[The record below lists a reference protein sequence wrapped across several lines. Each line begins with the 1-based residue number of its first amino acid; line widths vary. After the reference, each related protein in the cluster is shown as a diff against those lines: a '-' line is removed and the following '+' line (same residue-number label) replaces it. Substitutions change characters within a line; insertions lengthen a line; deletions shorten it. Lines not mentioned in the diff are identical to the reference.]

1 MNWLRETLLSHS
13 AIQAVVVICLICAVG
28 LSLGKMRLRGI
39 SLGVA
44 YVFFTGILAGA
55 LGLDIDHDML
65 VYAESFGLILFVYM
79 VGLQVGPGFVS
90 TFRHGGMRLGG
101 ISLAL
106 VALGTIMALI
116 PVAAGLM
123 PVGEAMGVLCGA
135 TTNTPA
141 LGAAQQTLE
150 EVGQSTRG
158 AALACAVTY
167 PIGLVGVIAALI
179 VLKRFAPHSKGEP
192 EVENDEE
199 QAFIASFHVENPAIF
214 GKRIGELA
222 DYGTGEFVVS
232 RVWHDG
238 KAVLADDDTRLESAD
253 RVLVITRQAE
263 LDRLTVLF
271 GQRDEEDWNNEKVDW
286 NALDSHFVSQRIL
299 ITRTEINGRRIGE
312 LHLHDRFGVNVSR
325 VKRAGLQL
333 VATPSLV
340 LRMGDRLTVV
350 GRQEGID
357 RVTTLLGNAVRR
369 LEDPNMVTIFLGLV
383 LGLAL
388 GCVPLVLPGTSF
400 PARLGLAGGPIIAGI
415 LIGAYGPRLHMVA
428 YTTTSANLMLR
439 SLGLSMYLA
448 CLGLDAGPGFVEMV
462 CRPEALVWIAAAT
475 LVTFVPVLLTGLYC
489 MKAAHRGFATAAGML
504 CGAMANPVALNYV
517 NDTDE
522 NDKASVSYAAVYP
535 LCMFV
540 RVLVAQILVMIWFS

>member
-1 MNWLRETLLSHS
+1 MNWLRETLLAHS
-13 AIQAVVVICLICAVG
+13 AIQAVIVICLICALG
-28 LSLGKMRLRGI
+28 LSLGKVRIRGI

-44 YVFFTGILAGA
+44 YVFFAGILAGA
-55 LGLDIDHDML
+55 MGLDIDHDVL
-65 VYAESFGLILFVYM
+65 VYAESFGLVLFVYM

-90 TFRHGGMRLGG
+90 TFRRGGMRLGG

-106 VALGTIMALI
+106 VALGTLMSLL
-116 PVAAGLM
+116 PVVFGLL
-123 PVGEAMGVLCGA
+123 PIGEAMGVLCGA

-141 LGAAQQTLE
+141 LGAAQQTLA
-150 EVGQSTRG
+150 EVGKSTQG

-167 PIGLVGVIAALI
+167 PIGLIGVIAALI
-179 VLKRFAPHSKGEP
+179 VLKRFAPRSKNP
-192 EVENDEE
+192 EETENSEE

-214 GKRIGELA
+214 GKRIGQLA
-222 DYGTGEFVVS
+222 EIGAGEFVVS

-238 KAVLADDDTRLESAD
+238 KAALADDDMLLEAAD
-253 RVLVITRQAE
+253 RVLVITRPSE
-263 LDRLTVLF
+263 LGRLTVLF
-271 GQRDEEDWNNEKVDW
+271 GKRDEEDWNNEQVDW
-286 NALDSHFVSQRIL
+286 NALDSHLVSQRIL
-299 ITRTEINGRRIGE
+299 ITRAEINGRRIGE

-383 LGLAL
+383 LGLAI
-388 GCVPLVLPGTSF
+388 GCIPLLLPGVSY
-400 PARLGLAGGPIIAGI
+400 PVRLGLAGGPIIAGI
-415 LIGAYGPRLHMVA
+415 LIGAFGPRLHMVA

-448 CLGLDAGPGFVEMV
+448 CLGLDAGPGFVDMV
-462 CRPEALVWIAAAT
+462 CRPEALIWIGIAV
-475 LVTFVPVLLTGLYC
+475 LVTFVPVWLTGLYC
-489 MKAAHRGFATAAGML
+489 VKKAGRSFSTAAGML

-522 NDKASVSYAAVYP
+522 DDKASVSYAAVYP

-540 RVLVAQILVMIWFS
+540 RVIVAQVLVMCWFS